1 MLVAICCYNI
11 CLVLFSLSLFCFFCF
26 FLFPGYCLRF
36 FLLGISFAP
45 YSDKFW
51 FSVLLF
57 RFVDSSSASL
67 LLLFM
72 LLLWGL

>member
-1 MLVAICCYNI
+1 
-11 CLVLFSLSLFCFFCF
+11 
-26 FLFPGYCLRF
+26 
-36 FLLGISFAP
+36 LLGISFAP